1 METQPTNPASSITRR
16 RAIQLGLL
24 GLGATTFGIGCGSSG
39 DPAPDAGSPAT
50 KGGPVKGGTVTFAW
64 GDFAAGDSL
73 DPVLAGTF
81 STVFNGGLI
90 YDTVVRLNDKWEP
103 QPGLA
108 TEWEANDTATEF
120 SFTLRDDVTF
130 HDGSPLT
137 SADVVYSWRR
147 FPDAFL
153 GAPLKPLVRPA
164 DITADGKNTVRIKAK
179 SPVPWIYA
187 LLGDFPFRVI
197 KDGTK
202 DFERPVGTGAFKV
215 EQWEPGTRFVAS
227 RNDEYW
233 EDDLPY
239 LDGVEVSYIADQN
252 TKVQSVL
259 AGEFLCSDQV
269 LYPVLRQ
276 LDAAPEY
283 ERSAIPLMIY
293 VPIACN
299 ASREPFTDERV
310 RRAFKLLVD
319 REKLLNVGFGGA
331 GKLSADVP
339 VTPGDPLYPS
349 AIEPFPFDPEEAKRL
364 LAEAGHGEGLEMDFF
379 TTPLTPGM
387 VDTAV
392 LFAESAK
399 EAGVTLNVK
408 QVTADEFFEKVEA
421 KETLYVSAWS
431 RLPPQINVPTL
442 LTSDAP
448 YNEASFKN
456 PEFDRLVAEA
466 AAEVDAEKRKAL
478 YDEAFG
484 ILVEESGFIVP
495 AHVDVVWAKSKRI
508 KDLRHNF
515 VDLGQLREAYL
526 EA

>member
-1 METQPTNPASSITRR
+1 METRPTILGPSYTRR
-16 RAIQLGLL
+16 HVIQLGML
-24 GLGATTFGIGCGSSG
+24 GLGAAAFGAGCGSS
-39 DPAPDAGSPAT
+39 DNAATDAGSPAT
-50 KGGPVKGGTVTFAW
+50 SSGPVKGGTITFAW
-64 GDFAAGDSL
+64 GDFASGDSL

-90 YDTVVRLNDKWEP
+90 YDTVVRLNERWEP
-103 QPGLA
+103 EPGLA
-108 TEWEANDTATEF
+108 TEWEANADATEF
-120 SFTLRDDVTF
+120 TFTLRDDVTF

-147 FPDAFL
+147 FGDAFL
-153 GAPLKPLVRPA
+153 GAPLKPFVRPA
-164 DITADGKNTVRIKAK
+164 DITADGAQVVRIKAK
-179 SPVPWIYA
+179 SSVPWIFA

-197 KDGTK
+197 KDGTD
-202 DFERPVGTGAFKV
+202 DFAKPVGTGAFKV
-215 EQWEPGTRFVAS
+215 EQWEPGSRFVVS

-233 EDDLPY
+233 EPDLPH
-239 LDGVEVSYIADQN
+239 LDGVEVSYITDQN

-259 AGEFLCSDQV
+259 AGDFLCSDQV
-269 LYPVLRQ
+269 PYPVLRQ
-276 LDAAPEY
+276 VEGSADY
-283 ERSAIPLMIY
+283 EQSAIPRMIY

-299 ASREPFTDERV
+299 AAREPFKDERV

-319 REKLLNVGFGGA
+319 RDKLLEVGFGGA
-331 GKLSADVP
+331 GELSADVP

-349 AIEPFPFDPEEAKRL
+349 NVEPFPYDPAEAKRL
-364 LAEAGHGEGLEMDFF
+364 LAEAGQEGLELDFF

-408 QVTADEFFEKVEA
+408 QVTADEFFEKVEV

-448 YNEASFKN
+448 YNESSFKS
-456 PEFDRLVAEA
+456 PEFDRLVTEA
-466 AAEVDAEKRKAL
+466 AAAVDVAESKQL
-478 YDEAFG
+478 YEQAFE
-484 ILVEESGFIVP
+484 ILVDESGFIVP

-508 KDLRHNF
+508 KGLQHNF